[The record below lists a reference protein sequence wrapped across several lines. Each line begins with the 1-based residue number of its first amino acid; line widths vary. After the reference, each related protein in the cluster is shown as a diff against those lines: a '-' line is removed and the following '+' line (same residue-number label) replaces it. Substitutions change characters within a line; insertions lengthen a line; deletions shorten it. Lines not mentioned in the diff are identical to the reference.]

1 MSMSTFQKLL
11 IQAESKLARQEAA
24 VKQTVQHI
32 AGLRRLVD
40 QEEEEEKKKQRDLEE
55 ITGRNPN
62 AKDKK

>member
-24 VKQTVQHI
+24 VKQTIHHI

-40 QEEEEEKKKQRDLEE
+40 QEEQEEAKLQKGVEE
-55 ITGRNPN
+55 IAGRNPN
-62 AKDKK
+62 AKEKK